1 MGRIAN
7 RVVLGCIGDD
17 YTGSSDLANALTRA
31 GLRTVQTIGVP
42 ADDLELPAA
51 DAVVVALKSRSIPA
65 QEAVAMARPARA
77 WLKARGVRH
86 IMFKVCSTFD
96 STDKGNIGP
105 VMDALRDDETADGG
119 GGLVLVN
126 CAFPENRRTIYFGN
140 LFVGD
145 VPLNESSMKDHP
157 LNPMHDAD
165 LVRVLGRQS
174 RARIGLVP
182 LSDVDRGADAIRGR
196 MRALAAQG
204 YGAAVIDSVFDRDL
218 AAVGRAALDTALTVG
233 ASGLGI
239 GLARALIE
247 DGSVEPAGSSDWNPA
262 PLGGP
267 IAALS
272 GSCSAAT
279 LEQVARAGRWAQVLR
294 LDAQALAAGPE
305 EARRAIAWALARL
318 DGGPVLIASSAPPG
332 EVQALQA
339 RFGREAGGRA
349 IEDGLAAIAQ
359 GLVEAGVRRLIV
371 AGGETSGAVVDQL
384 GLAAFAIG
392 PEIAPGVPV
401 LRTVGGRGPQMM
413 LALKSGNFGG
423 PDFFADAAKLMP

>member
-1 MGRIAN
+1 MNRIT
-7 RVVLGCIGDD
+7 LGCIGDD
-17 YTGSSDLANALTRA
+17 YTGSSDLANALTRQ
-31 GLRTVQTIGVP
+31 GLRTIQTIGVP
-42 ADDLELPAA
+42 ADDLDLPPA

-65 QEAVAMARPARA
+65 DQAVAMARPARA
-77 WLKARGVRH
+77 WLKARGARH

-105 VMDALRDDETADGG
+105 VMDALRDDDG

-145 VPLNESSMKDHP
+145 LPLNESSMKDHP
-157 LNPMHDAD
+157 LNPMHDAN

-174 RARIGLVP
+174 RNRIGLVP
-182 LSDVDRGADAIRGR
+182 LPDVDRGEAAITARIQV
-196 MRALAAQG
+196 LAAEG
-204 YGAAVIDSVFDRDL
+204 CGAAIIDSVFDRDL
-218 AAVGRAALDTALTVG
+218 GPMGRAGLRTALTVG
-233 ASGLGI
+233 ASGMGI

-247 DGSVEPAGSSDWNPA
+247 AGAVKPAAASDWSA
-262 PLGGP
+262 AAVGGP

-279 LEQVARAGRWAQVLR
+279 LDQVTRAERWAQVLR
-294 LDAQALAAGPE
+294 LDAEALAAGPE
-305 EARRAIAWALARL
+305 EARRAIAWAAPRL
-318 DGGPVLIASSAPPG
+318 KDGPVLIASSAPP
-332 EVQALQA
+332 EAVQALQA

-349 IEDGLAAIAQ
+349 IEDAMAAIAQ
-359 GLVEAGVRRLIV
+359 GLANAGVRRLIV
-371 AGGETSGAVVDQL
+371 AGGETSGAVVDRL
-384 GLAAFAIG
+384 GLAAFSIG

-401 LRTVGGRGPQMM
+401 LRTVGGRGPDMV

-423 PDFFADAAKLMP
+423 PDFFADAARLMA

>member
-1 MGRIAN
+1 VNRIA
-7 RVVLGCIGDD
+7 LGCIGDD
-17 YTGSSDLANALTRA
+17 YTGSSDLANALTRQ
-31 GLRTVQTIGVP
+31 GLRTIQTIGVP
-42 ADDLELPAA
+42 ADDLELPPA

-65 QEAVAMARPARA
+65 AEAVAMARPARA

-96 STDKGNIGP
+96 STDRGNIGP
-105 VMDALRDDETADGG
+105 VMDALRDEDG

-157 LNPMHDAD
+157 LNPMHDAN
-165 LVRVLGRQS
+165 LMRVLGRQS
-174 RARIGLVP
+174 RNRIGLVP
-182 LSDVDRGADAIRGR
+182 LSDVERGEAAITAR
-196 MRALAAQG
+196 MQVLAAEG
-204 YGAAVIDSVFDRDL
+204 YGAAVIDSVLDRDL
-218 AAVGRAALDTALTVG
+218 GPMGRAALKTALTVG
-233 ASGLGI
+233 ASGMGI

-247 DGSVEPAGSSDWNPA
+247 EGAVKPADASDWNAA
-262 PLGGP
+262 PVGGP

-279 LEQVARAGRWAQVLR
+279 LDQVAQAERWAQVLR
-294 LDAQALAAGPE
+294 LNTEALASGPE
-305 EARRAIAWALARL
+305 EARRAIAWAAPRLA
-318 DGGPVLIASSAPPG
+318 DGPVLIASSAPPQA
-332 EVQALQA
+332 VQALQA

-349 IEDGLAAIAQ
+349 IEDAMAVIAQ
-359 GLVEAGVRRLIV
+359 GLVDAGVRRLII

-384 GLAAFAIG
+384 GLAAFSIG

-401 LRTVGGRGPQMM
+401 LRTVGGRGPDMV

-423 PDFFADAAKLMP
+423 PDFFADAARLMP